1 MGKSTPSP
9 SAAHK
14 VSSNV
19 SKVGGH
25 VSAES
30 PETPGSCREV
40 SSEKLLCE
48 NLSSTSEVPGGQFIV
63 KSRLKKA
70 TVATGRETSGKVQ
83 CFEMSGTYVN

>member
-30 PETPGSCREV
+30 PATLGSCREA
-40 SSEKLLCE
+40 SFEKLSCA
-48 NLSSTSEVPGGQFIV
+48 NLSSASKVPGGQFIV
-63 KSRLKKA
+63 PGGQKKA
-70 TVATGRETSGKVQ
+70 TVATGHETSGKVQ
-83 CFEMSGTYVN
+83 CFKMSGTCGA